1 VRRAREPEPEPELEV
16 PEFVDGLVV
25 LDPPRVL
32 APQRPPLSPM
42 LVQTAAAMGV
52 SMVAGATAVALVRS
66 RRTRRIARS
75 RRKSIGPV
83 LASRSFL
90 IDVHVLGER
99 GK

>member
-1 VRRAREPEPEPELEV
+1 MTREREPEDEPEV
-16 PEFVDGLVV
+16 VDGVVV

-32 APQRPPLSPM
+32 AAQRPPLSPM

-52 SMVAGATAVALVRS
+52 SMVAGATAVALVHR

-75 RRKSIGPV
+75 RRKALAPV
-83 LASRSFL
+83 VASRSFL

-99 GK
+99 SK

>member
-1 VRRAREPEPEPELEV
+1 VSEQPPEA
-16 PEFVDGLVV
+16 VDGIAV

-32 APQRPPLSPM
+32 ESQRPPLSPV

-52 SMVAGATAVALVRS
+52 SMVVGATAVALVHR
-66 RRTRRIARS
+66 RRTRRLARR
-75 RRKSIGPV
+75 RRKVLAPV

-99 GK
+99 GR

>member
-1 VRRAREPEPEPELEV
+1 MTRRPEDEPEA
-16 PEFVDGLVV
+16 VDGVVV

-32 APQRPPLSPM
+32 ETQRPPLSPM

-52 SMVAGATAVALVRS
+52 SMVAGATAVALVHR
-66 RRTRRIARS
+66 RRTRRIARG
-75 RRKSIGPV
+75 RRKVLAPV
-83 LASRSFL
+83 VASRSFL

>member
-1 VRRAREPEPEPELEV
+1 VSREPEQEPIEV
-16 PEFVDGLVV
+16 VDGVVV
-25 LDPPRVL
+25 LDAPREVDR
-32 APQRPPLSPM
+32 QRPPLSPM

-52 SMVAGATAVALVRS
+52 SMVAGATAVALVHR

-75 RRKSIGPV
+75 RRKTLAPV
-83 LASRSFL
+83 VASRSFL

>member
-1 VRRAREPEPEPELEV
+1 VSDRP
-16 PEFVDGLVV
+16 VDWERDGEIVV
-25 LDPPRVL
+25 LDEPRVL
-32 APQRPPLSPM
+32 EPQRPPLSPM

-52 SMVAGATAVALVRS
+52 SMVAGATAVALVHR
-66 RRTRRIARS
+66 RRTRRLAR
-75 RRKSIGPV
+75 RRRRALAPV

>member
-1 VRRAREPEPEPELEV
+1 MRRARDPESEPELEV
-16 PEFVDGLVV
+16 PEFVDGLVL

-32 APQRPPLSPM
+32 QAQRPPLSPM
-42 LVQTAAAMGV
+42 IVQTAAAMGV

-66 RRTRRIARS
+66 RRTRKIARS

-90 IDVHVLGER
+90 IDVHMLGER